1 MWIRANPCGP
11 SQAALES
18 LWRSREAQDG
28 LSSSQDQL
36 QDGTTPW
43 TLPGWSRMFSKSKQ
57 QLQVTFFSISPG
69 VGGSILCHGLPAA
82 LTASRPRWDVVS
94 VLSWGTGGHQDLCQ
108 QPDLPSQPGGPRGC
122 CSCRGV
128 VDSDGRWISRRRAGS
143 GVWLQTWGAKAGGGK
158 AGITATD
165 PLVPL
170 AAGAMEPTLLSGAPT
185 ALG

>member
-69 VGGSILCHGLPAA
+69 VGGSILCHGLP
-82 LTASRPRWDVVS
+82 
-94 VLSWGTGGHQDLCQ
+94 
-108 QPDLPSQPGGPRGC
+108 C
-122 CSCRGV
+122 CSHSFQAKVGCGVCAVMGSVGPPGPVPAARPAQPARGP
-128 VDSDGRWISRRRAGS
+128 SGLLQLQGS
-143 GVWLQTWGAKAGGGK
+143 CGQ
-158 AGITATD
+158 
-165 PLVPL
+165 
-170 AAGAMEPTLLSGAPT
+170 
-185 ALG
+185 